1 MRALILVAGATLALA
16 SCGRNGQAD
25 QTLNA
30 DETLT
35 ANDIVA
41 NDVTAIDAV
50 TGDAANMAADVEI
63 NVTNAQVAATSNGPA
78 SQPKPRSTQPAA
90 RSSTPPAASNTT
102 QPATQ
107 NAAAP
112 AAAATTNNTL

>member
-1 MRALILVAGATLALA
+1 MRALILLAGAALALA
-16 SCGRNGQAD
+16 ACGGNGQAD

-35 ANDIVA
+35 ADDIVA

-50 TGDAANMAADVEI
+50 TGDAANMAADVAI
-63 NVTNAQVAATSNGPA
+63 NVANEQVAATGNGSA

-90 RSSTPPAASNTT
+90 RSSTTPQTSNTS

-107 NAAAP
+107 NTTVP
-112 AAAATTNNTL
+112 AAATANNML

>member
-1 MRALILVAGATLALA
+1 MRALILVAGAALALA

-63 NVTNAQVAATSNGPA
+63 NFTNAQVAATSNGPA